1 MKTLQRTT
9 WETRL
14 HRVEADLKVRVRTLF
29 GQFPELASVSVHD
42 LSGFSDGAERSAQ
55 DADSLIVEIVLSRTV
70 RSTDFETIMDLVSS
84 EIVDFVSEEPDAME
98 LLRGRTF
105 ARTLH

>member
-1 MKTLQRTT
+1 MKTIQRTR

-14 HRVEADLKVRVRTLF
+14 HRVEADLNVRVRTLF
-29 GQFPELASVSVHD
+29 GHCPELASVSLHD
-42 LSGFSDGAERSAQ
+42 LSGFSDGAERSDQ
-55 DADSLIVEIVLSRTV
+55 DADSLIIEIVVSRTV
-70 RSTDFETIMDLVSS
+70 SRTEFEKIFDRVSS